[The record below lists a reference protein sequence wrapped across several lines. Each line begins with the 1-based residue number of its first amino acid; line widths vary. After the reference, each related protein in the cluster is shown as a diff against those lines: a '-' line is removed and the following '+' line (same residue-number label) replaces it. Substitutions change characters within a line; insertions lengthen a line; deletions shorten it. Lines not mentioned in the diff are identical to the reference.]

1 MRTPIGGF
9 DRAAS
14 SDGDIF
20 GATSELNQGIS
31 GSLASAANRG
41 RAQNR
46 AAQYLAD
53 AQLSAAN
60 TDATSS
66 LLQGAIGGLASFG
79 TGAFKAWRANA
90 PTMGSGTPAAPSID
104 TANPTA
110 GERALM
116 GATYKGWL

>member
-1 MRTPIGGF
+1 MRTPISGF
-9 DRAAS
+9 DRAIS

-20 GATSELNQGIS
+20 GASSELNQSIG
-31 GSLASAANRG
+31 GSVASIAQRG
-41 RAQNR
+41 QAQLR
-46 AAQYLAD
+46 AAKHLAK
-53 AQLSAAN
+53 ARVSQAN

-66 LLQGAIGGLASFG
+66 LLQGAVGGLSSFG
-79 TGAFKAWRANA
+79 TSALKAWRANA
-90 PTMGSGTPAAPSID
+90 PTMGSGTPVAPSID

>member
-1 MRTPIGGF
+1 MRAPIGGF
-9 DRAAS
+9 DRVAS
-14 SDGDIF
+14 DDGEIF
-20 GATSELNQGIS
+20 GSSSELNQDIS
-31 GSLASAANRG
+31 GSLASVAARG

-46 AAQYLAD
+46 AAQYLAN
-53 AQLSAAN
+53 AQVAAAN

-66 LLQGAIGGLASFG
+66 LLQGAIGGLTSFG
-79 TGAFKAWRANA
+79 TGALRAWRANA